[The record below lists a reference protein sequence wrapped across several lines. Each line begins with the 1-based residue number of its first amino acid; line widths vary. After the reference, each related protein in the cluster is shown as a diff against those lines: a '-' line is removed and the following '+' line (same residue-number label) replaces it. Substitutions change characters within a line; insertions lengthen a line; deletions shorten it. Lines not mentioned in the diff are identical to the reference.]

1 MGNRRKSREAALQA
15 LYQIDLA
22 KAEPEKALEQYWK
35 NNIDT
40 EEIQEF
46 ANLLVQGV
54 ISHLSELDQL
64 IEKHSTHWKLS
75 RMACVDRN
83 ILRMSAYELIHCK
96 DIPASVSLNEAIE
109 IGKKFGTED
118 SSSFIN
124 GILDNLARE
133 IRPNLEN

>member
-54 ISHLSELDQL
+54 TSHLSELDQL

-83 ILRMSAYELIHCK
+83 ILRMSTYELMYCK

-133 IRPNLEN
+133 IRPNSED

>member
-54 ISHLSELDQL
+54 TSHLSELDQL
-64 IEKHSTHWKLS
+64 VEKHSTHWKLS

-83 ILRMSAYELIHCK
+83 ILRMAAYELMYCR

-109 IGKKFGTED
+109 VGKKFGTED

-133 IRPNLEN
+133 IRPNPED

>member
-54 ISHLSELDQL
+54 TSHLSELDQL

-83 ILRMSAYELIHCK
+83 ILRMSAYELIYCK

-133 IRPNLEN
+133 IRPNSED

>member
-54 ISHLSELDQL
+54 TSHLSELDQL

-83 ILRMSAYELIHCK
+83 ILRMAAYELMYCR

-109 IGKKFGTED
+109 VGKKFGTED

-124 GILDNLARE
+124 GILDNLAKE
-133 IRPNLEN
+133 IRPNPED

>member
-46 ANLLVQGV
+46 ANLLVEGV
-54 ISHLSELDQL
+54 TSHLSELDQL

-83 ILRMSAYELIHCK
+83 ILRMSTYELMYCK

-133 IRPNLEN
+133 IRPNLED

>member
-15 LYQIDLA
+15 LYQIDLS
-22 KAEPEKALEQYWK
+22 KAEPKKALEQYWK
-35 NNIDT
+35 NNPDT
-40 EEIQEF
+40 EGIQDF

-54 ISHLSELDQL
+54 TSHLTELDQL

-83 ILRMSAYELIHCK
+83 ILRISAYELIYCK

-118 SSSFIN
+118 SSAFIN
-124 GILDNLARE
+124 GILDNLSKEVRGE
-133 IRPNLEN
+133 EG

>member
-22 KAEPEKALEQYWK
+22 KAEPENALEQYWK

-46 ANLLVQGV
+46 ANLLVEGV
-54 ISHLSELDQL
+54 TSHLSELDQL

-83 ILRMSAYELIHCK
+83 ILRMSTYELMYCK

-133 IRPNLEN
+133 IRPNLED